1 VFSSPL
7 VGQANPQAP
16 ILNSE
21 VQVKVLSTSFQPHP
35 PMIVSHLLQVNGS
48 ATGHNLV
55 KCGLSIRQLAL
66 CPNFR

>member
-1 VFSSPL
+1 M
-7 VGQANPQAP
+7 
-16 ILNSE
+16 E
-21 VQVKVLSTSFQPHP
+21 VHSTSFQTHP

-66 CPNFR
+66 CPNFQ